1 MHLFEFFKKIKS
13 PNSTILEN
21 IFFANK
27 AMDSYFKNIF
37 LGENL
42 KTKSYNYIIVSLIRF
57 GIHQLTTRCSVS
69 NGNQIALFILDEQNF
84 LDDIDLGVNDKIN
97 VNCDLLLKDKT
108 NISIKNFNI
117 YYSDLNDYLKNTNP
131 NIGLLVLNLKDQKSL
146 EIVKLLW
153 PKLNIFCDI
162 IFFGKLEILQ
172 LFKKK
177 FNVSKS
183 NHIFSKIINLD
194 KQKNKVS
201 ILLLK
206 KHNHFYN
213 QIIASELR

>member
-1 MHLFEFFKKIKS
+1 M
-13 PNSTILEN
+13 
-21 IFFANK
+21 
-27 AMDSYFKNIF
+27 
-37 LGENL
+37 
-42 KTKSYNYIIVSLIRF
+42 
-57 GIHQLTTRCSVS
+57 S
-69 NGNQIALFILDEQNF
+69 NGKQIALFILDEQNY
-84 LDDIDLGVNDKIN
+84 LNDIDLGVNDKIN

-117 YYSDLNDYLKNTNP
+117 YYSDLKDYLKNKNP

-153 PKLNIFCDI
+153 PNLNIFCDI
-162 IFFGKLEILQ
+162 IFLVSLKFYSSL
-172 LFKKK
+172 KK
-177 FNVSKS
+177 FNITKS

-194 KQKNKVS
+194 NQKNKVS